1 MSASKKEPV
10 VPLILQQNKNK
21 VSGKKPCPYQFG
33 ADIYEQYANRQN
45 PFIDRVLSAQQT
57 PSQLAP
63 EKVQALFQYLQ
74 GQGQYQLGLPT
85 KRSPHH
91 KRKVVDQK
99 EPAEKKPM
107 FSNVETLKEDST
119 KLKSA
124 IDTFFQHVLGRLRY
138 DADELSIIINE
149 LIPLFLEY
157 QIQIK
162 VYDAFRI
169 FYSTEQFLE
178 TLTKISQDNELENF
192 EFFCSALFG
201 FYSQLQ

>member
-1 MSASKKEPV
+1 MGANKKEPV

-21 VSGKKPCPYQFG
+21 VPGTKPCPYQFG
-33 ADIYEQYANRQN
+33 ANIYEQYTNRQN
-45 PFIDRVLSAQQT
+45 PFIDRVLSAQQA
-57 PSQLAP
+57 PSALAP
-63 EKVQALFQYLQ
+63 EKVQALFQHLQ
-74 GQGQYQLGLPT
+74 GQGQYQLAHPT

-91 KRKVVDQK
+91 KRKIVDRK
-99 EPAEKKPM
+99 EPVEKKTI
-107 FSNVETLKEDST
+107 FSHPETLREDT
-119 KLKSA
+119 NKLKSA

-138 DADELSIIINE
+138 DTNELSLIINE
-149 LIPLFLEY
+149 LVPLFLEY

-162 VYDAFRI
+162 VYDAFRT